1 MTSQAAASRLEPER
15 LESLHLAVDG
25 MTCGACKTSVED
37 ALREAPGVASAS
49 VNLLTREAVVRFDA
63 AQTSADQL
71 VGVVVDTGYEARAK
85 PKDVSPLEEQRDLD
99 KDEKADSRQATL
111 KAVVS
116 LGLASAAM
124 VLSMPLMGGHHS
136 SDPFERW
143 FMTLTDAPMRR
154 AMPWLFALPRSALE
168 FTLALITAVVVVGI
182 GGDFFRKAWRGLL
195 HRRSDMNTLVALGAG
210 AAIAA
215 SLLSLVL
222 SQGHG
227 QATSY
232 WETAVFIVA
241 LVLAGKAVEARAR
254 AKTLGALHELT
265 RLVPEEAT
273 LVGGRTLKA
282 VDLVVGDLV
291 RVKAFSRVVADG
303 IVEQGSSAVDE
314 AMFTG
319 EPVPVLKTAG
329 VRVFAGTMNGGG
341 SLTVRVTAGVASS
354 RLSSIVRLIRT
365 AGVSRAPIQR
375 MADAATRVFVPVL
388 LGLALLTVAA
398 WLVLEPSAP
407 AQAFNMGLAVVVIAC
422 PCAIGLAIPTAVMVA
437 TGRAAEL
444 GILWKGGESLE
455 RAALVRTVILDKTG
469 TITLGKPAV
478 VSAVIKQD
486 GAFVACSLEDPRANE
501 VLLRAAAVER
511 SSEHPLASAMVA
523 AAKGSARPAADFVAA
538 PGLGASAKV
547 DGLRV
552 CVGSAAFLETQGVA
566 CALHGD
572 DLDAMA
578 TRGETKVFVSFDQ
591 ELVAVFGVVDP
602 VKPSSRGAIALLRNV
617 GLEVALLSGDNE
629 AAVKRVAEEVGIDRY
644 VAAASPESKVAF
656 VASFTHGRVA
666 MVGDGVNDA
675 AALARAD
682 LGIAMGAGADVAL
695 DAADIALLSNDLT
708 ALCDVFALAR
718 AARRTMRRNLALSLA
733 YNCAAIPLA
742 AGVFYRSYGVALS
755 PAVAALAMAASS
767 VSVMVSSLWLTSFK
781 RQAR

>member
-1 MTSQAAASRLEPER
+1 MTSSAAASPLQPER

-63 AQTSADQL
+63 AQTNADQL
-71 VGVVVDTGYEARAK
+71 VSVVVDSGYEAREK
-85 PKDVSPLEEQRDLD
+85 QKDVSPLEEQLTLD
-99 KDEKADSRQATL
+99 KDEKADSRRATV
-111 KAVVS
+111 KATAA
-116 LGLASAAM
+116 LGLALLAM

-143 FMTLTDAPMRR
+143 FMAVTDGPMRSV
-154 AMPWLFALPRSALE
+154 MPWLFTLPRSALE
-168 FTLALITAVVVVGI
+168 LALAAIAAVVVGGI

-232 WETAVFIVA
+232 WETAIFIVA

-265 RLVPEEAT
+265 RLVPDEAT
-273 LVGGRTLKA
+273 LVSGRTLKA

-291 RVKAFSRVVADG
+291 LVKAFSRVVADG
-303 IVEQGSSAVDE
+303 VVEQGSSAVDE

-319 EPVPVLKTAG
+319 EPIPVLKSAG
-329 VRVFAGTMNGGG
+329 ERVFAGTMNGGG
-341 SLTVRVTAGVASS
+341 SLTVRVTAGVAAS
-354 RLSSIVRLIRT
+354 RLSSIVRLIRS

-388 LGLALLTVAA
+388 LALSLLTIAA
-398 WLVLEPSAP
+398 WLLIEPTAP

-478 VSAVIKQD
+478 VSAVLKLD
-486 GAFVACSLEDPRANE
+486 GTLSELALEDPRVNA
-501 VLLRAAAVER
+501 VLLLAAAVES
-511 SSEHPLASAMVA
+511 SSEHPLAGAIAA
-523 AAKGSARPAADFVAA
+523 AAKGSVSPAQGFVAM
-538 PGLGASAKV
+538 PGLGASAQV

-552 CVGSAAFLETQGVA
+552 HVGSAAFLEAEGVA
-566 CALHGD
+566 CAPQN
-572 DLDAMA
+572 DALEAMNK
-578 TRGETKVFVSFDQ
+578 RGETKVYVARDQ

-602 VKPSSRGAIALLRNV
+602 VKPTSRAAVASLRRE
-617 GLEVALLSGDNE
+617 GLEVVLLSGDNE
-629 AAVKRVAEEVGIDRY
+629 AAVKRVAEEVGIERF
-644 VAAASPESKVAF
+644 VAAASPEAKVAF
-656 VASFTHGRVA
+656 VASFTEGRVA

-695 DAADIALLSNDLT
+695 DAADIALLSNDLK
-708 ALCDVFALAR
+708 ALCDVFALAQ

-742 AGVFYRSYGVALS
+742 AGVFYRSFGVALS
-755 PAVAALAMAASS
+755 PAIAALAMAASS
-767 VSVMVSSLWLTSFK
+767 ISVMASSLWLASFK
-781 RQAR
+781 PTSP